1 MQTVTKWQKLD
12 RDVYLNSAMQNHNFV
27 RQLILSYNLHSL
39 KLFSL
44 KECSPSAF
52 VELIETN
59 NKIQK

>member
-1 MQTVTKWQKLD
+1 MT

-44 KECSPSAF
+44 KECSASTL
-52 VELIETN
+52 VQLIEVN
-59 NKIQK
+59 NKIK

>member
-1 MQTVTKWQKLD
+1 MQTVTKWQKID

-44 KECSPSAF
+44 KECSASTL
-52 VELIETN
+52 VELIEAN